1 VFSTLRACPVCS
13 TSYAELDPRLFS
25 YNSKHGWCPDCVGTG
40 VKLSKD
46 QRKVF
51 DDSVRDDDTKGREQ
65 TFAEPEI
72 EDLADT
78 ACPTCQGTRLNATA
92 RAVSFGASPADGLSG
107 IGITE
112 LARMSVTEVRQWFE
126 GLTLSGREAEI
137 ARDLVPEIKS
147 RLEFLEEVGLGYLT
161 LDRGAPTL
169 SGGEAQR
176 IRLAAQLGSNLQGV
190 CYVLDEPTIGLHAR
204 DNQILLNALHKL
216 GDKGNTLVVVEHDED
231 TIRRA
236 DHIIDIGPS
245 AGKRGG
251 RLVAEGS
258 VADIQNAADSQTG
271 RYLRDAIKHP
281 LQARRLVPAPDPK
294 AEDNGRWLTVH
305 GADLHNLQDVTATL
319 PLHRLVAVTGVSG
332 SGKSTLARDVLLA
345 NVQAVVVQRMTKA
358 GRDAD
363 AAGKRPAWAGCTPV
377 DGYEVIDRVLEV
389 DQTPIGKTPRSCP
402 ATYIG
407 FWDTIRKLFADT
419 LEAKARGYGPARFSF
434 NTGEGRCPGCEG
446 AGVRTIE
453 MSFLPDVKVPCEV
466 CHGARFNP
474 ETLAVSWRGKSIG
487 DVLKMEVDEAVEFFA
502 SMPNIA
508 HPLQLLKDVGLGYL
522 TLGQPSPT
530 LSGGEAQ
537 RIKLVTELSKVR
549 DDITRRGQKAPHTLY
564 VLDEPTVGLH
574 MADVEKLIHVLH
586 RLVNG
591 GHSVVVIEH
600 DLDVIAEA
608 DWIIDLGPEGGN
620 AGGRIVA
627 AAPPEEVVRL
637 GTHTGVAL
645 APVLAR

>member
-1 VFSTLRACPVCS
+1 
-13 TSYAELDPRLFS
+13 
-25 YNSKHGWCPDCVGTG
+25 
-40 VKLSKD
+40 
-46 QRKVF
+46 
-51 DDSVRDDDTKGREQ
+51 
-65 TFAEPEI
+65 
-72 EDLADT
+72 
-78 ACPTCQGTRLNATA
+78 
-92 RAVSFGASPADGLSG
+92 
-107 IGITE
+107 
-112 LARMSVTEVRQWFE
+112 
-126 GLTLSGREAEI
+126 
-137 ARDLVPEIKS
+137 
-147 RLEFLEEVGLGYLT
+147 
-161 LDRGAPTL
+161 
-169 SGGEAQR
+169 
-176 IRLAAQLGSNLQGV
+176 
-190 CYVLDEPTIGLHAR
+190 
-204 DNQILLNALHKL
+204 
-216 GDKGNTLVVVEHDED
+216 
-231 TIRRA
+231 
-236 DHIIDIGPS
+236 
-245 AGKRGG
+245 
-251 RLVAEGS
+251 
-258 VADIQNAADSQTG
+258 QTG
-271 RYLRDAIKHP
+271 RYLRDAIRHP
-281 LQARRLVPAPDPK
+281 LQARRLIPSPDPK
-294 AEDNGRWLTVH
+294 AEESGEWLTVH

-319 PLHRLVAVTGVSG
+319 PLRRLVVVTGVSG

-345 NVQAVVVQRMTKA
+345 NVQAIVTQRSTKA

-363 AAGKRPAWAGCTPV
+363 AAGKRPAWAGCRKV
-377 DGYEVIDRVLEV
+377 EGYETVDRVLEV

-502 SMPNIA
+502 SMPNIS

-600 DLDVIAEA
+600 DLDLIAEA
-608 DWIIDLGPEGGN
+608 DWILDLGPEGGS

-645 APVLAR
+645 KPVLAR